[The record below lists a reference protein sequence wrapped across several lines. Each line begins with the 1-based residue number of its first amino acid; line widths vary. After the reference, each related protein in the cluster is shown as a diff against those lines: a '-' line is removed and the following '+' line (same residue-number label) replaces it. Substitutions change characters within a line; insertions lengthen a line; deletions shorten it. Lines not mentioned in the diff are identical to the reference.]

1 MSDDEKKRDDPYAL
15 KDIFTEIEME
25 LVQSLQRNLAKH
37 KLDEINAGFSW
48 EMWQKAMLR
57 NIQRYRNEIKHII
70 DGYRPAV
77 QDAIS
82 EVLQGTYDKVAEEA
96 LKTMEQA
103 QIKLDAGSFSF
114 PENGKNTGR
123 VGETPPNETQFFD
136 INRKKMDALIK
147 STTDDFEDASNAIY
161 RKMDDVYRQ
170 TIFKTEFQLSSG
182 SLSLDT
188 AIDKA
193 TESFLSKGID
203 CIIYKNGN
211 HVNIATYA
219 EMALRT
225 ASQRAKF
232 LADGSKRDEFGRHL
246 VFVSAHFNSCRLCL
260 PWQGKVL
267 IDDVFSHP
275 SDEYK
280 AKYKGQY
287 KLLSQAIKTG
297 LMHPNCRH
305 TIANYYEGITRLP
318 EVPDDDTALLNYE
331 AEQKQR
337 KLENAIRKAKRKA
350 AGVVDDKNKEVAT
363 KEVRQLQKELR
374 DHLKD
379 NPKLKRHPHREKVR
393 ENVKGQIKPPY
404 SDGLDIP
411 FQQKQSSVNVKL
423 KGTKDHVFSDGTY
436 EGFESIIRKANIYEL
451 DNGSQIITP
460 LDVNKEIQPIRI
472 NDVAEV
478 ISKMPRSISKFI
490 KEIEIVDYKNP
501 QDARIAE
508 AFGKENFTSA
518 AIGGNKKITF
528 FPSKNNRS
536 IEQIKNI
543 VYHESGHIIE
553 DEFYKETNVKIS
565 DSDLYAECMQKD
577 KLHSGKEFVSHYS
590 LSTQNYKEDLAE
602 SFKQFIMD
610 EESFKT
616 QFPNRFELIEE
627 LIKWSKKK

>member
-15 KDIFTEIEME
+15 KDIFTEMEME

-82 EVLQGTYDKVAEEA
+82 ETLQGTYDKAA
-96 LKTMEQA
+96 SAAQKTMEQA

-114 PENGKNTGR
+114 PEDGKNTAGID
-123 VGETPPNETQFFD
+123 ETPPNETQFFD
-136 INRKKMDALIK
+136 VNRKKLNALIK
-147 STTDDFEDASNAIY
+147 STTDDFNDVNHAIY

-170 TIFKTEFQLSSG
+170 TIFKTEFQMSSG
-182 SLSLDT
+182 ALSLDA

-193 TESFLSKGID
+193 TENFLSKGID
-203 CIIYKNGN
+203 CIVYKNGN

-287 KLLSQAIKTG
+287 KLLSQAIKVG

-318 EVPDDDTALLNYE
+318 EVPDDDTALQNYE

-350 AGVVDDKNKEVAT
+350 AGVVDDKNKEEAT
-363 KEVRQLQKELR
+363 KEIRQLQKELR

-379 NPKLKRHPHREKVR
+379 NPKLKRHSHRERDLLGPLTDKEKNDIIVSEIKSIIGKKGSKVHLNPKPINIDDLKFDDTHINNER
-393 ENVKGQIKPPY
+393 GHTVTKKEAVQWIKEAKISISVWKGQY
-404 SDGLDIP
+404 ERYY
-411 FQQKQSSVNVKL
+411 SVN
-423 KGTKDHVFSDGTY
+423 G
-436 EGFESIIRKANIYEL
+436 A
-451 DNGSQIITP
+451 
-460 LDVNKEIQPIRI
+460 
-472 NDVAEV
+472 
-478 ISKMPRSISKFI
+478 
-490 KEIEIVDYKNP
+490 
-501 QDARIAE
+501 
-508 AFGKENFTSA
+508 
-518 AIGGNKKITF
+518 
-528 FPSKNNRS
+528 
-536 IEQIKNI
+536 
-543 VYHESGHIIE
+543 VY
-553 DEFYKETNVKIS
+553 V
-565 DSDLYAECMQKD
+565 
-577 KLHSGKEFVSHYS
+577 
-590 LSTQNYKEDLAE
+590 DLANKVIRTAFSSQE
-602 SFKQFIMD
+602 YD
-610 EESFKT
+610 EITLRILEV
-616 QFPNRFELIEE
+616 L
-627 LIKWSKKK
+627 KKNGK